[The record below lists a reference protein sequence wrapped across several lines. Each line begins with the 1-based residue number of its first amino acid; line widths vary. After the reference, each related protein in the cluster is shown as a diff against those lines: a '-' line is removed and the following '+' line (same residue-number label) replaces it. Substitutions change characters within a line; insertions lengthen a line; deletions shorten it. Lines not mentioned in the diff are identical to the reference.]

1 MTGNEAA
8 ASEPLKSSASSNV
21 ASLPGM
27 IQIARAGLSGQA
39 TPEAVLW
46 ENLDLDDPD
55 DRRFGDYD
63 LLERIGRGGMGMV
76 FRARQISL
84 HREVAVKFIIGD
96 LAEHSQAVERLLAEA
111 RAAARLHHPN
121 IVPVLEV
128 GSMEGMHF
136 FSMPLMRGQTL
147 AQRLSAAR
155 LTTADIVRLMLKL
168 SAAVDYAHSLGLLHL
183 DLKPGNILFDEHQ
196 QPLIGDFGLARHM
209 DEAGEINAR
218 EISGTPAYMAPEQRP
233 DGSHRLSRQ
242 TDIYALGAILYELLS
257 GAPPNSPTEGE
268 LPGDE
273 SADGSAV
280 QHARIPPHV
289 DNDLAAICLKCLHP
303 EPPQRYQQ
311 TLQLTEDLTRYRDGN
326 SVSVRHAPWHERIAR
341 NVHRHPT
348 LSVAIGAAI
357 FALLLGLA
365 TTSWQWQQAERARAE
380 AKQQQDFAIAQATRM
395 QQLAGLMA
403 AAFPA
408 EDSAW
413 DDRVSS
419 ARNAVAWLK
428 RNTPNDH
435 STQRAV
441 LTSFRQALSAEN
453 KGDAIDML
461 LGEIVDQ
468 LGQDYRQTQVT
479 RLLAKGDRDSLI
491 AAVLIGVPRGAV
503 ERSSPE
509 HEAALRRL
517 FDGYSNDSGA
527 LYVAAM
533 ACHVQTHPCLH
544 PEFFAQL
551 VRKFPGNAVHWV
563 LLPSGAKPT
572 DEGLASLVMMAAKA
586 QKFDDRHFA
595 YADLLRAALHDQPVP
610 DSILQPMQAVVDAA
624 DAIPSLQRDTMD
636 NVPYPNYLAFV
647 RLCKPDSDAMHRIP
661 ALAGACG
668 QFAELGLRS
677 RDSTILSSMIC
688 SAILRRLYPGS
699 PLAAEAFA
707 YRRQYVWLSEQV
719 RSLKSNP
726 ELLQQQSEQFGEWE
740 ALQRY
745 AERAGATR
753 RPPSDWQ
760 PTNPQQL
767 LLPEDRAP
775 NPP

>member
-1 MTGNEAA
+1 MTGTEAA
-8 ASEPLKSSASSNV
+8 DSESLKSSTPSHTA
-21 ASLPGM
+21 ALPGL
-27 IQIARAGLSGQA
+27 IQIARAGLSEQV
-39 TPEAVLW
+39 TSEAVLW

-63 LLERIGRGGMGMV
+63 LLERIGRGGMGVV

-84 HREVAVKFIIGD
+84 CREVAVKFIIGD
-96 LAEHSQAVERLLAEA
+96 LSENSQAVERLLAEA

-147 AQRLSAAR
+147 AQRLSAAP
-155 LTTADIVRLMLKL
+155 LSTADSVRLMLKL
-168 SAAVDYAHSLGLLHL
+168 TGAVDYAHSLGLLHL

-218 EISGTPAYMAPEQRP
+218 EISGTPAYMAPEQRR

-242 TDIYALGAILYELLS
+242 TDIYALGAILYELLT

-268 LPGDE
+268 FSE
-273 SADGSAV
+273 DGSADAGVV
-280 QHARIPPHV
+280 QPAGIPPQV
-289 DNDLAAICLKCLHP
+289 EKDLAAICLKCLHP
-303 EPPQRYQQ
+303 DPSQRYQQ
-311 TLQLTEDLTRYRDGN
+311 TVQLTEDLTRYRDGN
-326 SVSVRHAPWHERIAR
+326 SVSVRHAPWRERIVR
-341 NVHRHPT
+341 NLHRHPT
-348 LSVAIGAAI
+348 LSVAIGAGI

-365 TTSWQWQQAERARAE
+365 TTSWQWQRAERARAE
-380 AKQQQDFAIAQATRM
+380 ARQQQDLAIAQATRM

-428 RNTPNDH
+428 QHTPNDP
-435 STQRAV
+435 SAQRAV

-461 LGEIVDQ
+461 LSEIVDQ
-468 LGQDYRQTQVT
+468 LGQNFRQTQVA

-491 AAVLIGVPRGAV
+491 AAVLIGVPRGA
-503 ERSSPE
+503 EELSSPE
-509 HEAALRRL
+509 HEVALRRL
-517 FDGYSNDSGA
+517 FEGYSNDSGA

-533 ACHVQTHPCLH
+533 ACHVQTHPCRH
-544 PEFFAQL
+544 PEFFARL
-551 VRKFPGNAVHWV
+551 VKRFPDNAVHWV
-563 LLPSGAKPT
+563 LLPSGENPT
-572 DEGLASLVMMAAKA
+572 DEGLATLVMMAAKA
-586 QKFDDRHFA
+586 QRFDDRHFA
-595 YADLLRAALHDQPVP
+595 YADVLRAALHDQPVP

-636 NVPYPNYLAFV
+636 NVPYPNYQDFA
-647 RLCKPDSDAMHRIP
+647 RLCKPDSDAIHRTP
-661 ALAGACG
+661 TLAGACG

-677 RDSTILSSMIC
+677 RNATILSRMIC
-688 SAILRRLYPGS
+688 SVILRRLYPGS

-719 RSLKSNP
+719 RSLKNNR

-753 RPPSDWQ
+753 TPPSDWK
-760 PTNPQQL
+760 PANPQQL
-767 LLPEDRAP
+767 LLPEERAA